1 MNNIGHNPPTLQQ
14 RVATLEDRLESLL
27 KQQEADLVGR
37 VEKLE
42 GDIFMTKPYFTLE
55 EAAQFLGI
63 SRALLYKLT
72 SKMMIPHF
80 KPRGKMVYFDKEEL
94 IAWIRHGNITV
105 ISRPITLEEIRNMCN
120 GIK

>member
-1 MNNIGHNPPTLQQ
+1 MNNLRHHESTLQQ
-14 RVATLEDRLESLL
+14 RVTTLENRLDSLL
-27 KQQEADLVGR
+27 KQHEVNLVGR

-42 GDIFMTKPYFTLE
+42 SDIFMTKPYFTLE

-105 ISRPITLEEIRNMCN
+105 ISRPINLEEIRKMCIE
-120 GIK
+120 GK